1 MGVIAKAVR
10 AIFGAKST
18 PVMIDTPE
26 KLAQVLGVGYETVTG
41 RQVTTSRAMQM
52 TTVFGCVRVLAESV
66 GMLPCRLVKE
76 EGRKRETA
84 SGHRLSR
91 LLSIAPNGYMT
102 AQEFWELLMVC
113 LCLRGNF
120 YAYKVWALGNVVELL
135 PLDPGSVK
143 PKLGDDWTVTYEVT
157 FKDGTTK
164 TLTQDD
170 IWHVRLFTLDGLN
183 GLNPISY
190 ARQAIDLG
198 LATEEHGSRLFTNGA
213 VASGVLT
220 TDQALSDEAFER
232 LKTQFHGEHMGVANA
247 YKPMILE
254 MGLNWKPISLNA
266 EDSQFLETRKMQ
278 RDEICAIFRV
288 PPHLVASLEK
298 ATFNN
303 VENLGLSFVNYS
315 LVPYLTR
322 IEHRI
327 RVGLL
332 SEKDQLNH
340 YAKFNAGALLR
351 GDLKGRYESYGKG
364 IQWGILSPND
374 CRELEDLN
382 PRDGGDVYL
391 TPLNMTTDPEAANAD
406 QATP

>member
-1 MGVIAKAVR
+1 M
-10 AIFGAKST
+10 
-18 PVMIDTPE
+18 
-26 KLAQVLGVGYETVTG
+26 
-41 RQVTTSRAMQM
+41 
-52 TTVFGCVRVLAESV
+52 
-66 GMLPCRLVKE
+66 
-76 EGRKRETA
+76 
-84 SGHRLSR
+84 
-91 LLSIAPNGYMT
+91 
-102 AQEFWELLMVC
+102 
-113 LCLRGNF
+113 
-120 YAYKVWALGNVVELL
+120 VELL

-213 VASGVLT
+213 VASGVLA

-278 RDEICAIFRV
+278 RDEICAIFR
-288 PPHLVASLEK
+288 
-298 ATFNN
+298 
-303 VENLGLSFVNYS
+303 
-315 LVPYLTR
+315 
-322 IEHRI
+322 
-327 RVGLL
+327 
-332 SEKDQLNH
+332 
-340 YAKFNAGALLR
+340 GAAA
-351 GDLKGRYESYGKG
+351 
-364 IQWGILSPND
+364 P
-374 CRELEDLN
+374 
-382 PRDGGDVYL
+382 GGQ
-391 TPLNMTTDPEAANAD
+391 P
-406 QATP
+406 

>member
-1 MGVIAKAVR
+1 MGLFKSIGR
-10 AIFGAKST
+10 LFGAKSE
-18 PVMIDTPE
+18 PSIIDTPE
-26 KLAQVLGVGYETVTG
+26 KLAAALGSGYETVTG
-41 RQVTTSRAMQM
+41 QTVSTNRAMQM
-52 TTVFGCVRVLAESV
+52 STVFGCVRVLAESV

-76 EGRKRETA
+76 SGRERQTA
-84 SGHRLSR
+84 HGHRINQLISV
-91 LLSIAPNGYMT
+91 APNGYMT

-120 YAYKVWALGNVVELL
+120 YAYKVWAMGSVVELL
-135 PLDPGSVK
+135 PIDPASVK

-157 FKDGTTK
+157 FRDGSK
-164 TLTQDD
+164 RTLTQDD
-170 IWHVRLFTLDGLN
+170 IWHVRLFSFDGLN
-183 GLNPISY
+183 GLNPIAY
-190 ARQAIDLG
+190 ARQAIALG
-198 LATEEHGSRLFTNGA
+198 LSTEEHGSRLFTNGA
-213 VASGVLT
+213 VTSGVLA
-220 TDQALSDEAFER
+220 TDQQLTDDAFKR
-232 LKTQFHGEHMGVANA
+232 LKDQFHGEHMGTANA

-303 VENLGLSFVNYS
+303 VENLGLAFVNYS

-332 SEKDQLNH
+332 GEKDQANH

-382 PRDGGDVYL
+382 PREGGDVYL
-391 TPLNMTTDPEAANAD
+391 TPLNMTTNPEAGNNED
-406 QATP
+406 

>member
-1 MGVIAKAVR
+1 MGMIAKLR
-10 AIFGAKST
+10 GLFGTKSAD
-18 PVMIDTPE
+18 VIDTSAA
-26 KLAQVLGVGYETVTG
+26 LAAALGVGYETVTG
-41 RQVTTSRAMQM
+41 QQVTTTRAMQM

-66 GMLPCRLVKE
+66 GMLPCRLVKQT
-76 EGRKRETA
+76 GRSIETA
-84 SGHRLSR
+84 ASHRLNY
-91 LLSIAPNGYMT
+91 LLSVAPNGYMT
-102 AQEFWELLMVC
+102 SQEFWELLVAC

-120 YAYKVWALGNVVELL
+120 YAYKVYALGQVVELL
-135 PLDPGSVK
+135 PIDPGAVT
-143 PKLGDDWTVTYEVT
+143 PKLNDDWTVSYKVT
-157 FKDGTTK
+157 FKNGEQR
-164 TLTQDD
+164 TLSQDE
-170 IWHVRLFTLDGLN
+170 IWHVRLFTLDGLH
-183 GLNPISY
+183 GLNPIAY
-190 ARQAIDLG
+190 ARQAIALG
-198 LATEEHGSRLFTNGA
+198 LSTEEHGSRLFTNGA
-213 VASGVLT
+213 VTSGVLT
-220 TDQALSDEAFER
+220 TEQALTDEAFNR
-232 LKTQFHGEHMGVANA
+232 LKKQFHGEHMGVANA

-303 VENLGLSFVNYS
+303 VENLGLSFVNYA

-322 IEHRI
+322 IENRI

-332 SEKDQLNH
+332 NDKDRANH

-382 PRDGGDVYL
+382 PREGGDVYL
-391 TPLNMTTDPEAANAD
+391 TPMNMTTDPEAANAD
-406 QATP
+406 QAAP